1 MSVDD
6 VVLPDSRRVL
16 IFARPFADSMD
27 HGLYDVTDLIKRVV
41 VKVKME
47 CIECDVRWAMW
58 PDVECW
64 VCGSVGYMVSPK
76 DMETLPR
83 LISSL
88 ADKIGDDEVYYL

>member
-1 MSVDD
+1 MDN

-27 HGLYDVTDLIKRVV
+27 HGLYDVTDLIKRVA
-41 VKVKME
+41 VKVRME
-47 CIECDVRWAMW
+47 CLECEVRWSMW

-64 VCGSVGYMVSPK
+64 VCGSVGYMISPK

-83 LISSL
+83 MVKGLTAKL
-88 ADKIGDDEVYYL
+88 GEDEVYYL